1 MARTLFTEEKSVL
14 SPSIDALQGRQMEV
28 ELPCS
33 PVGESVNVSW
43 WDLWGLDALC
53 VLAGAWAAF
62 VSPIKRLKQW
72 MIAVGNC
79 SCIQYKYRHCVRLCQ
94 CVITVRSSVVI
105 IHDIQHPHKL
115 HIQAQLQISGSK
127 WVDVQYISALFLL
140 KYCRQGRKR
149 RKIWERDCLDARH
162 WGPLFNGEW
171 K

>member
-1 MARTLFTEEKSVL
+1 MHSEAFSGEQCLLARTLFIEEKSVM
-14 SPSIDALQGRQMEV
+14 SPSMEALQGRQMEV

-79 SCIQYKYRHCVRLCQ
+79 DCVQYKCRHCVRLC
-94 CVITVRSSVVI
+94 
-105 IHDIQHPHKL
+105 
-115 HIQAQLQISGSK
+115 
-127 WVDVQYISALFLL
+127 
-140 KYCRQGRKR
+140 
-149 RKIWERDCLDARH
+149 
-162 WGPLFNGEW
+162 
-171 K
+171 